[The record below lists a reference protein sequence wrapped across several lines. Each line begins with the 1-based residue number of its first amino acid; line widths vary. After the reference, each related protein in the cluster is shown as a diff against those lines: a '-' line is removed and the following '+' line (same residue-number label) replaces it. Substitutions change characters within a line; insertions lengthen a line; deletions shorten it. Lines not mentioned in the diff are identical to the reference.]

1 VIGVRLNVVDALKI
15 VPLRLGF
22 RPQGRVPVLLR
33 VRDGKGPRGT
43 PVWPLRVS
51 HDARSDSLTRAT
63 ATPCWR
69 RSAANEGLLTQGTS
83 SDSSA
88 LTSTD
93 SSVRDRAAVSPIA
106 DALLLV
112 EQTGHDNDA
121 GAPVAGY
128 RNRT

>member
-1 VIGVRLNVVDALKI
+1 MWSTRSRSFHCDLDFG
-15 VPLRLGF
+15 
-22 RPQGRVPVLLR
+22 LR
-33 VRDGKGPRGT
+33 VAFQFFCACATARDLEGPLSGHSVLAMT
-43 PVWPLRVS
+43 PDRIL
-51 HDARSDSLTRAT
+51 LRAT

-93 SSVRDRAAVSPIA
+93 SSVRDRAVVSPIA
-106 DALLLV
+106 AALLLV